1 MLKVI
6 DHFNTTL
13 QNYLAPND
21 TELCIPFAEAKKL
34 NKLNEGDHVYLTL
47 MSRDRAEIVKYTHTK
62 ELTNGETT
70 VSRDEGMTG
79 AFNFPSGSCVR
90 IDMNSVQVNELVANA
105 VADALAKA
113 GVGVADAPA
122 SNPKQ
127 SNKSR
132 TAAAATVA
140 ATAAQTEEQASE

>member
-21 TELCIPFAEAKKL
+21 TELCIPFTEAKKL
-34 NKLNEGDHVYLTL
+34 NKLNEGDHVYLTI

-62 ELTNGETT
+62 GLTSGEIT

-113 GVGVADAPA
+113 GVGTADAP
-122 SNPKQ
+122 
-127 SNKSR
+127 
-132 TAAAATVA
+132 AAATVA

>member
-21 TELCIPFAEAKKL
+21 TELCIPFTEAKKL
-34 NKLNEGDHVYLTL
+34 NKLNEGDHVYLTI

-62 ELTNGETT
+62 GLTSGEIT

-90 IDMNSVQVNELVANA
+90 IDMNSVHVNELVANA

-113 GVGVADAPA
+113 GVGTADAP
-122 SNPKQ
+122 
-127 SNKSR
+127 
-132 TAAAATVA
+132 AAATVA

>member
-62 ELTNGETT
+62 ELVNGEIT

-105 VADALAKA
+105 VADALARA
-113 GVGVADAPA
+113 GVGTADAPA
-122 SNPKQ
+122 ANPKQ
-127 SNKSR
+127 TRNAR
-132 TAAAATVA
+132 AAAATVA
-140 ATAAQTEEQASE
+140 AAAAQTAEQASE

>member
-47 MSRDRAEIVKYTHTK
+47 MSRDRAEIVKYTHIK
-62 ELTNGETT
+62 ELDNGEIT

-79 AFNFPSGSCVR
+79 AFNFPSGTCVR

-113 GVGVADAPA
+113 GVGAVDAPA
-122 SNPKQ
+122 ANPKQ
-127 SNKSR
+127 NKKAQ
-132 TAAAATVA
+132 AAAA
-140 ATAAQTEEQASE
+140 AAQTAEQASE

>member
-21 TELCIPFAEAKKL
+21 TELCIPFTEAKEL
-34 NKLNEGDHVYLTL
+34 NKLNEGDHVYLTI

-62 ELTNGETT
+62 GLTSGEIT

-113 GVGVADAPA
+113 GVGTADAP
-122 SNPKQ
+122 
-127 SNKSR
+127 
-132 TAAAATVA
+132 AAATVA

>member
-47 MSRDRAEIVKYTHTK
+47 MSRDRTEIVKYTHTK
-62 ELTNGETT
+62 ELVSGEIT

-79 AFNFPSGSCVR
+79 AFNFPSGTCVR

-113 GVGVADAPA
+113 GLGAVDAPA
-122 SNPKQ
+122 ANPKQ
-127 SNKSR
+127 NKKAQ
-132 TAAAATVA
+132 AAAA
-140 ATAAQTEEQASE
+140 AAQTAEQASE

>member
-13 QNYLAPND
+13 QNYLAPSD
-21 TELCIPFAEAKKL
+21 TEICIPFSEAKKL

-47 MSRDRAEIVKYTHTK
+47 VSRDRAEIVKYTHTK
-62 ELTNGETT
+62 ELVSGEIT

-90 IDMNSVQVNELVANA
+90 IDMNSIQVNELVANA
-105 VADALAKA
+105 VADALEKA
-113 GVGVADAPA
+113 GVGTADPQAT
-122 SNPKQ
+122 NPKQ
-127 SNKSR
+127 RRN
-132 TAAAATVA
+132 AQAVAATVA
-140 ATAAQTEEQASE
+140 AAAAQTAEQASE